1 MCVACRGFEMCAA
14 CRGFE
19 MRGDGAGPCDE
30 PGDVT
35 HCRASF
41 FQKLKRVVEVFCRL
55 AGVADDEVCAER
67 ELAEAF
73 RESMGEGCVV
83 ARCVATVH
91 RFENSLA
98 PALDG
103 NVDKLVNSFVCET
116 VQQSFL
122 ITENVARVAHAETD
136 AVIPVHVC

>member
-1 MCVACRGFEMCAA
+1 
-14 CRGFE
+14 

-35 HCRASF
+35 HGRASF

-55 AGVADDEVCAER
+55 AGVADNEVCAES
-67 ELAEAF
+67 ELAEAL
-73 RESMGEGCVV
+73 RESMGEGCIV
-83 ARCVATVH
+83 ACCVATVH

-103 NVDKLVNSFVCET
+103 NVDKLVNTFVCET
-116 VQQSFL
+116 VEQCFL
-122 ITENVARVAHAETD
+122 ITENVARIAHAEAD
-136 AVIPVHVC
+136 AVISVYMC

>member
-1 MCVACRGFEMCAA
+1 
-14 CRGFE
+14 
-19 MRGDGAGPCDE
+19 
-30 PGDVT
+30 
-35 HCRASF
+35 
-41 FQKLKRVVEVFCRL
+41 
-55 AGVADDEVCAER
+55 
-67 ELAEAF
+67 
-73 RESMGEGCVV
+73 MGEGCVV